1 MRKVILALGLA
12 LGLDCSSA
20 QAQWTKVY
28 EFSKETELVN
38 LDTIQRDGN
47 HVKVWSM
54 KDFKLPYYTNHME
67 VFRSIKLQTEF
78 NCNEKTM
85 RLVST
90 THYSG
95 KSGGG
100 EVVYSNAYFDKPWL
114 PLIPNSLE
122 EREWELACKHQ

>member
-1 MRKVILALGLA
+1 MLIRKAVLLLFFGLA
-12 LGLDCSSA
+12 FSSA
-20 QAQWTKVY
+20 QAHWSKVY
-28 EFSKETELVN
+28 EYTKETVFVN

-54 KDFKLPYYTNHME
+54 NDFKLPQYTNRME
-67 VFRSIKLQTEF
+67 VFRSIKSQAEF

-85 RLVST
+85 RLGST

-95 KSGGG
+95 KSGKG

-122 EREWELACKHQ
+122 EREWELACKIQ